1 MEKNVKLEVLEEYA
15 KNYLDKNLV
24 FVVDKDTF
32 MGSDGNIYKVYSS
45 QELDDELNDFSDSLS
60 TNIYNKIL
68 LLCKKYGLENYTKYI
83 TINKEM
89 IDYEVDNINLCDI
102 LGVHEVLEEEYS
114 YNGDTYTICKI

>member
-24 FVVDKDTF
+24 FVVDKGTF
-32 MGSDGNIYKVYSS
+32 MRSDGNTYKVYSS
-45 QELDDELNDFSDSLS
+45 RELYDELNDFSDSLS
-60 TNIYNKIL
+60 TNIYDEIL

-83 TINKEM
+83 TINKEI
-89 IDYEVDNINLCDI
+89 IDHEVDNINLCDI

-114 YNGDTYTICKI
+114 YDGDIYTICKI

>member
-1 MEKNVKLEVLEEYA
+1 MEENVKLEALEEYA

-45 QELDDELNDFSDSLS
+45 QELDDELNDFSDFLS
-60 TNIYNKIL
+60 TNIYDEII

-102 LGVHEVLEEEYS
+102 LDVHEVLEEEYS
-114 YNGDTYTICKI
+114 YDGDTYTICKI

>member
-1 MEKNVKLEVLEEYA
+1 MEENVKLEVLDEYA

-32 MGSDGNIYKVYSS
+32 MGSDGNIYKVYSL

-60 TNIYNKIL
+60 TNIYDEII
-68 LLCKKYGLENYTKYI
+68 LLCKKYGLEDYTEFI

-89 IDYEVDNINLCDI
+89 IDHEVDNIDLCDI

-114 YNGDTYTICKI
+114 YDGDTYTICKI